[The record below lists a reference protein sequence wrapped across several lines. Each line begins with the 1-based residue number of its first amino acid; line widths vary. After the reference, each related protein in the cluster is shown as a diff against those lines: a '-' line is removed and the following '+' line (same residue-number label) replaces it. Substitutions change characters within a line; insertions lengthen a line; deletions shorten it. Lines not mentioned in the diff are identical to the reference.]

1 MTGVPWGQSPEA
13 YKTIAQGLLWAAMI
27 GGAVTKVTR
36 EWEGT
41 GSSKV
46 LKRVKL
52 WHGTTEILRLRYD
65 YDGDGDN
72 VTIEAEAI
80 T

>member
-1 MTGVPWGQSPEA
+1 MGGIPWGQSPEA
-13 YKTIAQGLLWAAMI
+13 FKTIAQGLLWAAMI
-27 GGAVTKVTR
+27 SGVITRVTR

-41 GSSKV
+41 GNSKV

-52 WHGTTEILRLRYD
+52 WHGTAEFLRLRYD
-65 YDGDGDN
+65 YDADGDN
-72 VTIEAEAI
+72 ITIEAEAI

>member
-1 MTGVPWGQSPEA
+1 MAEVPWGQSPEA
-13 YKTIAQGLLWAAMI
+13 FKTIAQGLLWAAMI
-27 GGAVTKVTR
+27 SGAVTKVTR

-41 GSSKV
+41 GNSKV

-65 YDGDGDN
+65 YDADGDN
-72 VTIEAEAI
+72 VTIEAEEI
-80 T
+80 S

>member
-1 MTGVPWGQSPEA
+1 MTEVPWGQSPEA
-13 YKTIAQGLLWAAMI
+13 FKTIAQGLLWAAMI
-27 GGAVTKVTR
+27 GGAITKVTR

-52 WHGTTEILRLRYD
+52 WHGATEILRLRYD
-65 YDGDGDN
+65 YDADGDN

-80 T
+80 S